1 MIIEALQ
8 RYGFEWDGEV
18 SYQST
23 LAKDHQAALAKLV
36 NSGAAYRCTCSR
48 RDLASAPR
56 GPMGIIYPGNCRD
69 GNAGG
74 DAAIRIRTHNRRID
88 FSDRFQGPQSERLE
102 SESGDFVISRRD
114 GLIAYHLA
122 VVVDDAGQGVTD
134 IVRGIDLMPSTVRQ
148 IHLQQTLDLPTPRYA
163 HIPVVE
169 HPDGS
174 KLSKLTGAPPIPL
187 DRVSKTLFAALAALG
202 QEPPAGLEGEAPAKI
217 WQWAI
222 PNWRP
227 AVLQGRAHIALQHYC

>member
-1 MIIEALQ
+1 MAP
-8 RYGFEWDGEV
+8 
-18 SYQST
+18 
-23 LAKDHQAALAKLV
+23 DHQAALTSLV
-36 NSGAAYRCTCSR
+36 ESGAAYRCTCSR
-48 RDLASAPR
+48 RDLADAPR

-74 DAAIRIRTHNRRID
+74 EAAIRIRTHNRRIE
-88 FSDRFQGPQSERLE
+88 FSDRFQGHQSERLE

-134 IVRGIDLMPSTVRQ
+134 IVRGIDLMPSTLRQ
-148 IHLQQTLDLPTPRYA
+148 IHLQQQLGLPTPRYA

-174 KLSKLTGAPPIPL
+174 KLSKLTGAPAIPL
-187 DRVSKTLFAALAALG
+187 DRASETLVSALAALG
-202 QEPPAGLEGEAPAKI
+202 QEPAASLEAESPATI
-217 WQWAI
+217 WHWAI
-222 PNWRP
+222 ANWRP
-227 AVLQGRAHIALQHYC
+227 DVLRGRAHIALQHYC